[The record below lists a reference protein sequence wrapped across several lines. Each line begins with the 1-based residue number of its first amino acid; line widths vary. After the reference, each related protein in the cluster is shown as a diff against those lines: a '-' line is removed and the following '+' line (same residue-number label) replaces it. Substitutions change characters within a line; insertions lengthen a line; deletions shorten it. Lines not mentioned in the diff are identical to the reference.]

1 MMKKSKMVGS
11 MGLVMAILFNVTIF
25 MPSLEAAAKTKVV
38 AIEGVSYNVNFS
50 LQDNLK
56 SLIGKK
62 VYVTLNSGKTF
73 AGFIKEVGDH
83 LVHLEKLDGKGYFD
97 ALIRIEDISAIDT
110 KFRDI
115 QR

>member
-1 MMKKSKMVGS
+1 MKKSKMVGS
-11 MGLVMAILFNVTIF
+11 VGLLMAILFTLIIV
-25 MPSLEAAAKTKVV
+25 PSLEAATKTKVI
-38 AIEGVSYNVNFS
+38 AIEGVRYNVNFS

-62 VYVTLNSGKTF
+62 VYLTLSSGKTF
-73 AGFIKEVGDH
+73 AGLVKEVGDH
-83 LVHLEKLDGKGYFD
+83 LVHLEKLDGKSYFD
-97 ALIRIEDISAIDT
+97 ALIRIENISAIET

>member
-1 MMKKSKMVGS
+1 MKKSKMVGS
-11 MGLVMAILFNVTIF
+11 VGLLMAILFNLTMF
-25 MPSLEAAAKTKVV
+25 MPSLVAVAKTEVV
-38 AIEGVSYNVNFS
+38 PIEGVDYKVNFS

-62 VYVTLNSGKTF
+62 VHVTLNSGKTI

-83 LVHLEKLDGKGYFD
+83 LLHLERLDGKDYFD

-110 KFRDI
+110 KFRDVK
-115 QR
+115 R